1 MSNLQTRSAF
11 DIELTAEN
19 LERLADWV
27 ANFASAEELAWN
39 ADQFKDLRNLLKVRK
54 AASALRIEAVRL
66 ESVALR
72 RIGLANLENKLPAH
86 ERRVARW
93 FAEMTGDDFDKL
105 LNDCENEVSP
115 LSFMRECENEQRYV
129 SRHIAGYG
137 DFDPNAEIEPMDI
150 LREAHNIL
158 SSLDSFDSFTVE
170 QAANS
175 LLDRLKDVWGDE
187 LPREFAATPLR
198 EVVRTVLRLPGPGEG
213 TFEIGDVYF
222 SLPTHVTW
230 FDSGVWRRIPWQRA
244 SVAHL
249 QTMVE
254 NRELQAD
261 QLVRKAA
268 EMRQLLTVIESC
280 VDSQNESA
288 DAGFVTA
295 IQQNKIRTVSYA

>member
-1 MSNLQTRSAF
+1 MTQLETRSAF
-11 DIELTAEN
+11 DIELTVEN

-39 ADQFKDLRNLLKVRK
+39 ADKFKDLRNLLKVRK

-66 ESVALR
+66 ECVALR

-86 ERRVARW
+86 ERRVAKW
-93 FAEMTGDDFDKL
+93 FAEMTDDDFEKMLD
-105 LNDCENEVSP
+105 DSQNEVSP
-115 LSFMRECENEQRYV
+115 LSLMRECENEQRYV
-129 SRHIAGYG
+129 SRHISGYG
-137 DFDPNAEIEPMDI
+137 DFPPEADIEPMDI

-170 QAANS
+170 EAANS

-198 EVVRTVLRLPGPGEG
+198 EVVRTVLRLPDAGEG
-213 TFEIGDVYF
+213 MFEIGDTYL

-230 FDSGVWRRIPWQRA
+230 LDSGVWRRIPWQRA
-244 SVAHL
+244 TVAHL
-249 QTMVE
+249 RTMVE
-254 NRELQAD
+254 NRELQAE
-261 QLVRKAA
+261 QLARRAA

-280 VDSQNESA
+280 VESENESA
-288 DAGFVTA
+288 DFGFVTA
-295 IQQNKIRTVSYA
+295 IQQKKIRKV